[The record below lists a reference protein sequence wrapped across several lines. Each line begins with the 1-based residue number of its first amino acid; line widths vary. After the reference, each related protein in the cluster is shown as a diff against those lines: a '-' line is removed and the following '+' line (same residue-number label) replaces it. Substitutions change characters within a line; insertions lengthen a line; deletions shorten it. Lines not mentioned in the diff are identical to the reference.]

1 MTKVSV
7 SAGQPISGNPSAP
20 AAPPTPTQSSPP
32 RPATSEAPNGA
43 RALPLRLLDH
53 VREAFRRFV
62 AVLPCGPRR
71 PGASVDEPPSQRP
84 SSIDSSPLEPSQ
96 PPPQQTLSE
105 QKAPAL
111 STEEEKEIVLALHRR
126 DIVVRASARGLGLAT
141 EQIQGNVD
149 RALAAL
155 AAEARLDAS
164 PRARDQLSGYL
175 RDEFLRAQGDLRRFR
190 VMDGKQL
197 GERARLVDVMP
208 KQEEDSKV
216 VSLFVAAGLA
226 KLPEDDR
233 RPLLQAMGI
242 EELQRVANVD
252 KNATSASTEPV
263 LIAVQKELTRRATP
277 EYQDAERLRRDTD
290 RIKSQVAATL
300 GRSLYYLG
308 HEFWRGDSGKELKQA
323 FSQAESSLKERENA
337 LGLDFGKAS
346 DVRPAATLIVAAAL
360 GEENEKDRQLL
371 LREMQ
376 LADLERLAQAN
387 PDTPLDEYGLSSTDG
402 DKIAKVIRAAQQEA
416 ARREYPVSQALREAR
431 TPQAAQIP
439 PSALEDIEKNV
450 REELVN
456 LAHLWMKMPE
466 AQLKAQLT
474 GVFSRADSGLGG
486 LDENGAGIG
495 AEGSVRAASL
505 FVAAGLA
512 GLDEDIRKKFLS
524 RMQPQEIERLSTI
537 AEDSTREQINPV
549 IHAANREI
557 VRREVDSGRTFESAA
572 ADFCKMMEIPFWN
585 GKLERVAQYLIKL
598 EQHLAALTACYKK
611 TGRNMDPVVT
621 NHHSR
626 IGEALRGWLK
636 EKLPGWLK
644 KGSEVWEEL
653 PSDMR
658 ASTLAALEYF
668 GAPPPQELLKQLKK
682 LK

>member
-1 MTKVSV
+1 L
-7 SAGQPISGNPSAP
+7 
-20 AAPPTPTQSSPP
+20 SSPP

-43 RALPLRLLDH
+43 RALPLRLLDLA
-53 VREAFRRFV
+53 RAAFRRFV

-71 PGASVDEPPSQRP
+71 PGAPVDEPPSQRP

-308 HEFWRGDSGKELKQA
+308 HKFWRGDSGKELKQA

-387 PDTPLDEYGLSSTDG
+387 PDTPLDHYGLNSTDG
-402 DKIAKVIRAAQQEA
+402 DKIAKVIRAAHKEA
-416 ARREYPVSQALREAR
+416 ARREHPVSQALRDAR
-431 TPQAAQIP
+431 APELAQIP
-439 PSALEDIEKNV
+439 PLALEDIEKNV
-450 REELVN
+450 REELVK
-456 LAHLWMKMPE
+456 LAG
-466 AQLKAQLT
+466 AAKANPDLGRTTIGTRLT
-474 GVFSRADSGLGG
+474 DVFSKTDSGLGD

-495 AEGSVRAASL
+495 AAGSVRAASL

-512 GLDEDIRKKFLS
+512 GLDEVDRKKFLS
-524 RMQPQEIERLSTI
+524 VMQPQEIERLSTTI
-537 AEDSTREQINPV
+537 AEDSTLEQINPV
-549 IHAANREI
+549 IHAVNREI
-557 VRREVDSGRTFESAA
+557 VRREVNSSQTFESATHEFCRA
-572 ADFCKMMEIPFWN
+572 MEVSSWDADLKTLAR
-585 GKLERVAQYLIKL
+585 KLNELD
-598 EQHLAALTACYKK
+598 QHLAALTAHYKK
-611 TGRNMDPVVT
+611 TGTDMDLVVT
-621 NHHSR
+621 RGRSR
-626 IGEALRGWLK
+626 VGEVLRGWL
-636 EKLPGWLK
+636 ETEPRGWDRLPPD
-644 KGSEVWEEL
+644 ERE
-653 PSDMR
+653 
-658 ASTLAALEYF
+658 STLAALELF
-668 GAPPPQELLKQLKK
+668 GAPPPPALRKQLK
-682 LK
+682 